1 MAEGWLRAQLSVSD
15 GLAEAVADWLEEQG
29 ATAVSLEDAKDQ
41 PLLEPPPGAMPL
53 WQEVV
58 VSGLFPFDDALA
70 PRLREALAAWQ
81 VAEGQSLPPLAMTP
95 LEEADWVRA
104 WVQFA
109 VPLRFGDRLAVVPV
123 DDRGVAVAPQA
134 GTTAA
139 EVRLAPGLAF
149 GTGGHATTRQ
159 CLAAVAEWAWAGE
172 TVLDFG
178 CGSGV
183 LALAALLCGAG
194 GAVAVDHD
202 PQALAATR
210 HNGVENGVADRL
222 LVTDAVPAGAR
233 FDALLAN
240 VLAGPLVS
248 LAPELLKT
256 LKPGALVVLSGI
268 LPPQAEAVAQAW
280 VGVDFEY
287 READGGVCLMGPA
300 SAQGEEVSHG

>member
-1 MAEGWLRAQLSVSD
+1 MAEGWLRAQLSVSN

-41 PLLEPPPGAMPL
+41 PLLEPPPGATPL

-81 VAEGQSLPPLAMTP
+81 VAEGQSLPPLAMRP

-109 VPLRFGDRLAVVPV
+109 VPLCFDDRLAVVPV

-134 GTTAA
+134 EATAA

-159 CLAAVAEWAWAGE
+159 CLAAVAERAWAGE

-183 LALAALLCGAG
+183 LALAALVCGAG
-194 GAVAVDHD
+194 AAVAVDHD
-202 PQALAATR
+202 PQALTATR
-210 HNGVENGVADRL
+210 HNGLENGVADQL
-222 LVTDAVPAGAR
+222 TVTETLPSGAR

-248 LAPELLKT
+248 LAPELFKT

-268 LPPQAEAVAQAW
+268 LPPQAEAVAEAW
-280 VGVDFEY
+280 VGVDFEH
-287 READGGVCLMGPA
+287 READGWVCLVGTA
-300 SAQGEEVSHG
+300 SARVEEASHG